1 MGGTDIKS
9 IFLPMA
15 KLFPADIESVSPQQ
29 WITDAALMHWFDSIR
44 ERLEAETECM
54 KRTVAVIN
62 PSVVEVVRQTSASHL
77 ATFGLDL
84 NKRHLIFVPVA
95 DDAHVGGSHWYMLVI
110 FNIFR
115 FKEKRLLMSLL
126 QDLCKDPD
134 SRVRK
139 SKHRLRRI
147 RSASLRSSFDDILGV
162 VFDSQRVSPLPA
174 DLQGLY
180 CRLCSC
186 IAHERSVSR
195 RIRYGPLTS
204 SYVSQQGN
212 TYDCGI
218 FLLIFAEHLLKWH
231 IRYLH
236 RMSCSSSLGE
246 TQARF

>member
-1 MGGTDIKS
+1 MS
-9 IFLPMA
+9 S
-15 KLFPADIESVSPQQ
+15 LFCNY
-29 WITDAALMHWFDSIR
+29 R
-44 ERLEAETECM
+44 
-54 KRTVAVIN
+54 
-62 PSVVEVVRQTSASHL
+62 
-77 ATFGLDL
+77 
-84 NKRHLIFVPVA
+84 
-95 DDAHVGGSHWYMLVI
+95 
-110 FNIFR
+110 
-115 FKEKRLLMSLL
+115 
-126 QDLCKDPD
+126 
-134 SRVRK
+134 
-139 SKHRLRRI
+139 KHRLRRI